1 MAAVLIAFPILGA
14 LLIFQ
19 TAVLSQAPL
28 LRGTTDIVLVALVAW
43 ALQKRV
49 RHAWHWAVIGG
60 LMVTYVSATP
70 PGVYM
75 AGYLLAVG
83 LTLALRNRVWQLP
96 VLAMLV
102 ATFAGTM
109 AVHLISILAFQVI
122 GTTFPFWDAINLVT
136 LPSVLLNLVTAVP
149 FFALFGD
156 LAEYLYP
163 EALEV

>member
-49 RHAWHWAVIGG
+49 RHAWHWAVIGS
-60 LMVTYVSATP
+60 LMVMYVSAAP
-70 PGVYM
+70 PGVYLV
-75 AGYLLAVG
+75 GYLLTVG

-109 AVHLISILAFQVI
+109 IVHLISIVALQVI
-122 GTTFPFWDAINLVT
+122 GVTFSFWDAINLIT

-149 FFALFGD
+149 FYALFGD